1 MKQCRSAEKQWSG
14 LGELGGGV
22 IEIGGRHKS
31 HASQSLRGA
40 VRGQAGIRKTEMS
53 LPQPTCRPD

>member
-14 LGELGGGV
+14 LGKLGGV

-31 HASQSLRGA
+31 HASQLLRGA